1 MIRSR
6 FRHAV
11 VAGGSMAGFLAA
23 RVLADHFETV
33 TLVERDRLATE
44 AKARKGVPQGRH
56 IHLLLPRGH
65 AILEGLF
72 PGLTAELRAAGALSI
87 DVGREVAWFHG
98 GGRRA
103 KHDSDL
109 TLLAATRPLLEAHVV
124 RRVRALSNVTLRERT
139 RVAEP
144 VVEGGAVSGVRVVDG
159 EDSGILPAQLL
170 VDATGRGS
178 AMPRWA
184 EALGCGSPAIDTI
197 PTRVTYATC
206 LFPRSG
212 PGPDW
217 RALVVNAAGARR
229 AGFCIAVEGD
239 RWLVTLA
246 SLFDEPSPRDHAAFR
261 AFTRSLPVREL
272 SDLIRDLEPLS
283 DVVRYRFPGSL
294 RRRYEDLPGLV
305 PGMIAIG
312 DSVCSFNPVYGQGMT
327 VAAIEA
333 EALGRVLSDVRERVQ
348 PDRRLGRDWHRAVAR
363 IVDVAWQGV
372 AIEDDRYPEV
382 TSARP
387 AALPFF
393 QWYMERVNRATLR
406 DDEVADRFYRVIGF
420 LDPPRALMR
429 PRMVA
434 RVLRASRR
442 G

>member
-11 VAGGSMAGFLAA
+11 VAGGSMAGLLAA
-23 RVLADHFETV
+23 RALAYHFETV
-33 TLVERDRLATE
+33 TVVERDRLATE

-87 DVGREVAWFHG
+87 DVGQEVAWFHG
-98 GGRRA
+98 GDRRA

-109 TLLAATRPLLEAHVV
+109 TLLAATRPLLEAHVA
-124 RRVRALSNVTLRERT
+124 RRLRALPNVTLRERT

-184 EALGCGSPAIDTI
+184 EALGCGSPASDTI
-197 PTRVTYATC
+197 PARVSYATC

-217 RALVVNAAGARR
+217 RALVVNAAAARR
-229 AGFCIAVEGD
+229 AGFCIGVEGD

-246 SLFDEPSPRDHAAFR
+246 SLFDEPSPRDHEEFR
-261 AFTRSLPVREL
+261 AFARSLPVREL
-272 SDLIRDLEPLS
+272 SDLIGDLEPLS

-294 RRRYEDLPGLV
+294 RRLYEDLPRLV
-305 PGMIAIG
+305 PGIIAVG

-333 EALGRVLSDVRERVQ
+333 EALGRVLSDTRGQ
-348 PDRRLGRDWHRAVAR
+348 PDRRLGREWHRAVAR

-372 AIEDDRYPEV
+372 AIEDYRYPELI
-382 TSARP
+382 SGRP
-387 AALPFF
+387 AALPFL

-406 DDEVADRFYRVIGF
+406 DGEVADQFYRVIGF
-420 LDPPRALMR
+420 LEPPSALMR

-434 RVLRASRR
+434 RVLRASWR